1 MLRPDTIPVPITDL
15 GDHVRMTF
23 SEPREVATAEP
34 SAARP
39 RLVVADD
46 HKLVL
51 RAVVRLLSEEFDVV
65 ETASDGSLALRAAE
79 RLDPDAIVLDISMP
93 GLDGIEVA
101 RRLKAAGSRARIVFL
116 TVHDDPDFLR
126 VALEAGAHG
135 YILKSRMHEELVPA
149 IHAAFRDRI
158 FVSPVRGRA
167 DH

>member
-1 MLRPDTIPVPITDL
+1 M
-15 GDHVRMTF
+15 MF
-23 SEPREVATAEP
+23 SDPRKVATVEP
-34 SAARP
+34 SAAKP

-79 RLDPDAIVLDISMP
+79 RVDPDVVVLDISMP

-101 RRLKAAGSRARIVFL
+101 RRLKAAGSRAKIVFL

-135 YILKSRMHEELVPA
+135 YILKSRMPEELVPA
-149 IHAAFRDRI
+149 IHAALRDRI

-167 DH
+167 DR